1 MFDVLHYPFFQ
12 HALLT
17 GSCVAITAAVVG
29 YFLVIRGL
37 TFAGHAL
44 SHIGFAGAAGAVL
57 LGVNPLWGLL
67 AFTLGAGTGIGL
79 LGKEMRKRDLAVGIL
94 MTFALGLG
102 MLFLSLYHGFAQQ
115 AYSILFGDILGI
127 STTNVIVTALFSLCS
142 VLVLL
147 VLFRPLLFSSFDQ
160 EVAEARGVPV
170 RALGIGFLLLVAIT
184 VSMSVQVIGVL
195 LIFTLLIG
203 PAATALRIVSQ
214 PIRAIALAMLLGIG
228 YVWLGMFLAA
238 YLFDGTL
245 PPSFYISTL
254 SFLVYIAMRLLS
266 PLWSRSQHRVEEMI
280 GKDVHTC
287 VDEHTHVKEV
297 VH

>member
-1 MFDVLHYPFFQ
+1 MFDVLQYPFFQ
-12 HALLT
+12 HALLA
-17 GSCVAITAAVVG
+17 GSFVAIIAAVVG

-44 SHIGFAGAAGAVL
+44 AHVGFAGAAGAVL
-57 LGVNPLWGLL
+57 LGINPLWGLL

-79 LGKEMRKRDLAVGIL
+79 LGKEIRGRDLAIGIL

-102 MLFLSLYHGFAQQ
+102 MLFLSLYSGFAEQ

-127 STTNVIVTALFSLCS
+127 SVTNVIITAIFALCS
-142 VLVLL
+142 LLVLV

-160 EVAEARGVPV
+160 DVAEARGVPV

-203 PAATALRIVSQ
+203 PAATAMRFVSH
-214 PIRAIALAMLLGIG
+214 PIRAILVAMILGIA

-238 YLFDGTL
+238 YLFGGTL
-245 PPSFYISTL
+245 PPSFYISTI
-254 SFLVYIAMRLLS
+254 SFIVYLVVRLLS
-266 PLWSRSQHRVEEMI
+266 PHWGHTRVQEMAGNDIHISI
-280 GKDVHTC
+280 G
-287 VDEHTHVKEV
+287 EHTHMKEA